1 MVYAIARYQGLL
13 PVGLSLQLSQLTFF
27 YMILSVLSCKIALM
41 LLVPGTQVTLSEHS
55 SCRFVLLT
63 R

>member
-41 LLVPGTQVTLSEHS
+41 LLVPGTQVHCQSILAAGL
-55 SCRFVLLT
+55 CC
-63 R
+63 